1 MSEIKIFAGTSAKAL
16 AIEVCRYLSVPLGV
30 ADVGRFPDG
39 EVRVKDVED
48 VRGRDIFILNSLCP
62 PAENWLEMLLL
73 VAACRGSSAGRIT
86 IVPTYLGYN
95 RQDRKMKGREPISA
109 QVMLGILA
117 RSGCHRALMFDVHS
131 EATLGVLHDHHVIVD
146 HLYGSIISSGY
157 LRSVLTEDFRVG
169 SPDKGGVPR
178 AEAYAK
184 ILGLDINDTVICLK
198 RRKHNGDIDSDG
210 IHIVGDVKDK
220 DLLMVDDMVDTA
232 GTVVENAKQAKVEGA
247 KRIFVFATHPLLSG
261 PAIQRINE
269 SPIDEVVVTDSIPHD
284 AAALKAQ
291 CPKIRVLSVAELLA
305 KAIRL
310 IHEEQSLGPLFQ

>member
-1 MSEIKIFAGTSAKAL
+1 VSEIKIFAGTSAKVL
-16 AIEVCRYLSVPLGV
+16 AADVCRQLSIPLGA
-30 ADVGRFPDG
+30 ADVGRFADG

-62 PAENWLEMLLL
+62 PAENWMEMLLL
-73 VAACRGSSAGRIT
+73 VAACRGSSARRIT
-86 IVPTYLGYN
+86 IVATYLGYN

-131 EATLGVLHDHHVIVD
+131 EATLGVLHDHGVIVD
-146 HLYGSIISSGY
+146 HLYGSIVSSEY

-184 ILGLDINDTVICLK
+184 ILGLDINDTIICLK
-198 RRKHNGDIDSDG
+198 RRKSDGEIDSDG
-210 IHIVGDVKDK
+210 IHIIGDVKDK

-232 GTVVENAKQAKVEGA
+232 GTIVENAKQAKAEGA
-247 KRIFVFATHPLLSG
+247 KRIFVFATHGLLSG
-261 PAIQRINE
+261 PAIDRINA

-284 AAALKAQ
+284 GVALVAK
-291 CPKIRVLSVAELLA
+291 CPKIRILSIAELLA
-305 KAIRL
+305 KAIRR
-310 IHEEQSLGPLFQ
+310 IHDEQSLGPLFQ